1 MDYKLN
7 RENFT
12 VSQTLFDS
20 TVQQSAELDYI
31 LPDYYP
37 EIFKVLSI
45 KIIPSIAKRSLNGTK
60 LDYELCAKVRLVY
73 VSESGEMSAV
83 EQVLSYG
90 KSVELA
96 QAAKSTRIVITPYTE
111 SASCRVVNKRRVDI
125 RGIVSIAISATA
137 DDMMQAVSD
146 AYGGGIQLK
155 KTLLT
160 YPAKR
165 ISVTKKVTVVDEVEL
180 GLSKPAV
187 KTVLRADAYVGT
199 ADKKILSGKLL
210 TKGEAIISL
219 LYIPEDSDDPES
231 IKFSVPFSQISD
243 IEGLDERY
251 DVILDASVCDCD
263 IKPAQS
269 EGNPTVS
276 CELSIEINC
285 LAMRFDSRELASD
298 AYSTQYEAIPEM
310 SEAQIECVPVPINE
324 SIKSKASL
332 TYYDGEISS
341 VISAGAELGRI
352 TAEANASGE
361 TVLNG
366 RITFY
371 AYAKNEAGKPIYLEV
386 SDRIS
391 LALPGKSVGASRSC
405 AVSAYVDSAAF
416 NLSSSNAMEITADVK
431 LSGHLFETSSLSFIS
446 SITLDE
452 TKPIESGKDAAIKL
466 YYAEKG
472 EEPWLIAKRCHAS
485 LAAITEE
492 NELDTVRLEEA
503 KMILI
508 PIVD

>member
-155 KTLLT
+155 
-160 YPAKR
+160 R
-165 ISVTKKVTVVDEVEL
+165 
-180 GLSKPAV
+180 
-187 KTVLRADAYVGT
+187 
-199 ADKKILSGKLL
+199 
-210 TKGEAIISL
+210 
-219 LYIPEDSDDPES
+219 
-231 IKFSVPFSQISD
+231 PFS
-243 IEGLDERY
+243 
-251 DVILDASVCDCD
+251 
-263 IKPAQS
+263 
-269 EGNPTVS
+269 PT
-276 CELSIEINC
+276 LQ
-285 LAMRFDSRELASD
+285 RE
-298 AYSTQYEAIPEM
+298 
-310 SEAQIECVPVPINE
+310 
-324 SIKSKASL
+324 
-332 TYYDGEISS
+332 
-341 VISAGAELGRI
+341 
-352 TAEANASGE
+352 
-361 TVLNG
+361 
-366 RITFY
+366 
-371 AYAKNEAGKPIYLEV
+371 
-386 SDRIS
+386 
-391 LALPGKSVGASRSC
+391 
-405 AVSAYVDSAAF
+405 
-416 NLSSSNAMEITADVK
+416 
-431 LSGHLFETSSLSFIS
+431 SLSQ
-446 SITLDE
+446 
-452 TKPIESGKDAAIKL
+452 
-466 YYAEKG
+466 
-472 EEPWLIAKRCHAS
+472 KRS
-485 LAAITEE
+485 QL
-492 NELDTVRLEEA
+492 
-503 KMILI
+503 
-508 PIVD
+508 